1 LKNSLIILVKLHIL
15 TLKKIQ
21 MNKIFAFLFLAVVTL
36 SLNRQLIAAQSIYES
51 TIAKE
56 IKQADSI
63 FYFRVIPS
71 INNTWCYDIYKDKK
85 LFIHQTSV
93 PGFPGNEGFKTK
105 SDAEK
110 VAQLVIE
117 KLKKGEM
124 PPSVTKEELTKL
136 KVL

>member
-1 LKNSLIILVKLHIL
+1 MKIILVFFLLAFFLSINGQIL
-15 TLKKIQ
+15 KAHTGNEIKIS
-21 MNKIFAFLFLAVVTL
+21 AVIKQ
-36 SLNRQLIAAQSIYES
+36 NDSIYH
-51 TIAKE
+51 
-56 IKQADSI
+56 
-63 FYFRVIPS
+63 FRIIPS

-85 LFIHQTSV
+85 LFIHQTCV